1 VKRIS
6 LVDLR
11 VDGDEQRAVLDAVEQ
26 VLSRG
31 WFLLGPEVRSFEE
44 ELAASTDT
52 RHAVGVASG
61 TDAISL
67 GLLSMGIGSGDEVIV
82 PGFTAFPTA
91 AAVLQIGATPVLVDV
106 GHDRPLLSLESALA
120 AVTERTRAVI
130 VVHLY
135 GIAADAARFVDAFA
149 PRGISVVEDCAQAQ
163 AATLPNGRPV
173 GSVGAFGAYSFYPT
187 KNLGALG
194 DGGAIVTNDEALAD
208 EARAWRSHGERA
220 ERYLHELPA
229 RNSRLDDIQAAALR
243 IRLRGL
249 PDETER
255 RRAISYRYESG
266 FGAKVRYALHGDGGA
281 PHLAVIRVDD
291 PVAVAASLQARG
303 IDTGRHYPR
312 ALADQPALGHVP
324 TGDAA
329 ASRAWAASC
338 LSLPLHRRLTDDDA
352 DRVVDAVLEA
362 VVDATPR
369 S

>member
-1 VKRIS
+1 VNRIS

-26 VLSRG
+26 VLERG
-31 WFLLGPEVRSFEE
+31 WFLLGPEVRGFEE

-52 RHAVGVASG
+52 KHAVGVASG

-67 GLLSMGIGSGDEVIV
+67 GLLAMGIGPGDEVIV

-91 AAVLQIGATPVLVDV
+91 AAVLQIGAAPVLVDV
-106 GHDRPLLSLESALA
+106 EHDRPLLSIDA
-120 AVTERTRAVI
+120 AVASVTDRTRAVI

-135 GIAADAARFVDAFA
+135 GIAADAARFIDAFA
-149 PRGISVVEDCAQAQ
+149 PRGVAVVEDCAQAQ
-163 AATLPNGRPV
+163 GAMLPNGRPV
-173 GSVGAFGAYSFYPT
+173 GSAGALGAYSFYPT

-194 DGGAIVTNDEALAD
+194 DGGAIVTNDGVLAS

-243 IRLRGL
+243 IRLRRL
-249 PDETER
+249 PHEVER
-255 RRAISYRYESG
+255 RRAISNRYESG
-266 FGAKVRYALHGDGGA
+266 FGAKVPYASHGDNGA

-291 PVAVAASLQARG
+291 PDAVATGLHARG

-312 ALADQPALGHVP
+312 ALADQPALSHVRV
-324 TGDAA
+324 TDAT

-338 LSLPLHRRLTDDDA
+338 LSLPLHRRMTDEDV
-352 DRVVDAVLEA
+352 DRVIDAVLEA
-362 VVDATPR
+362 VVDAAPR